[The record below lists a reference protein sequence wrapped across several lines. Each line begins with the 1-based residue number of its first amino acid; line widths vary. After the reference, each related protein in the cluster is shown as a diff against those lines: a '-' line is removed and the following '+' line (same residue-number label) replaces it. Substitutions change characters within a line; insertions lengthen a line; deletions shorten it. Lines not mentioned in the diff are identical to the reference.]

1 MLIKSLIDLREIYI
15 KIFKKKILMIEK
27 NNQIIS
33 NKYVIYLI
41 NLFYFFLIDDLL
53 KINKINTIY
62 ELDEIIFY
70 NNNKINEI
78 YFTQIMLDFDIID
91 PSNDNYNENITE
103 KIKKYSKNIP
113 FYIIIKIERININL
127 SIKIKLMNINKILI
141 RYFKIIN
148 ILDKTLC
155 ELLI

>member
-1 MLIKSLIDLREIYI
+1 MLIKSLIDLRELYI
-15 KIFKKKILMIEK
+15 KTFKKKILMIEK

-33 NKYVIYLI
+33 NKYIINLI

-62 ELDEIIFY
+62 KLDDIIFY

-78 YFTQIMLDFDIID
+78 YFTQIMLNFDIID
-91 PSNDNYNENITE
+91 PNNEEYNDNITE

-113 FYIIIKIERININL
+113 FYIIIKIEKINVSL
-127 SIKIKLMNINKILI
+127 SVKIKLMNINKILI
-141 RYFKIIN
+141 KCFKIID
-148 ILDKTLC
+148 ILDKTLY